1 MNKAEYKKISHDIRY
16 AAFRDAR
23 YRTEKTGKN
32 HTTRGIL
39 YNIMC
44 ALGRGAIR
52 RKQGHPFQGDLISTG
67 AEPKP
72 CSPYRRTHI

>member
-23 YRTEKTGKN
+23 YRTEKTGKK

-39 YNIMC
+39 HNIMWWC
-44 ALGRGAIR
+44 DSTAIDKYGNNLYKYR
-52 RKQGHPFQGDLISTG
+52 CVGDYDSGLIW
-67 AEPKP
+67 EKRYK
-72 CSPYRRTHI
+72 CI